1 MAEWVAVIDDDDTV
15 RHSLARLFKALGI
28 QARVYESADAYVDR
42 PLGDLPA
49 CIVLDVQL
57 QAGRSSFELIDW
69 MDIEGQRVPV
79 IFMTGQT
86 ELQTELYGR
95 YPELRE
101 TLRKPFDPDRLISR
115 VRHHMQAS
123 DSVSRS
129 IITPF

>member
-28 QARVYESADAYVDR
+28 LARTYESADEYVDR
-42 PLGDLPA
+42 PLGDLPV

-57 QAGRSSFELIDW
+57 QAGRSAFELIDW
-69 MDIEGQRVPV
+69 LNVEGQRVPV
-79 IFMTGQT
+79 IFMTGHI
-86 ELQTELYGR
+86 ELQTELYER

-123 DSVSRS
+123 AAVSRA